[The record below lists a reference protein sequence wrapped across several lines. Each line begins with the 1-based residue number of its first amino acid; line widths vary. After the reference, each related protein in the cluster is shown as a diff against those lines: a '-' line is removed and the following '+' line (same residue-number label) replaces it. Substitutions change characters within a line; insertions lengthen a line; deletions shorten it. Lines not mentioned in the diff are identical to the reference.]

1 MQISKIIILALIS
14 MQVFMQITV
23 EARVRTSGKGKGYV
37 QLSAGSIS
45 GSSYFE
51 EDGNRRSGEYDSLA
65 FSNYTFDFTGTMMS
79 LEAEYGVSDAFTIF
93 TSMPF
98 GAYTLTEKFVTDSI
112 GNRPIRTQLQ
122 RTLLSW
128 FGVGARYQLYNGPL
142 TATIV
147 GEYRLPPYT
156 GVPNDQKEVFL
167 GGGSK
172 EGILGLTIEVPF
184 EKSWIGLQ
192 GSLSLR
198 DNNWNDRFF
207 IHAETGFSS
216 VERTALTFFID
227 IQQPLGAERDFP
239 EFEIRKIYP
248 AEFFTSAGASFS
260 VILPDG
266 LTFKAM
272 YNLRLLG
279 SNAWSLGTV
288 MLSAGYAF

>member
-14 MQVFMQITV
+14 LQVFMHISMKATV
-23 EARVRTSGKGKGYV
+23 PHSAKGKGSIT
-37 QLSAGSIS
+37 LSAGSIS

-51 EDGNRRSGEYDSLA
+51 DTGNRTSGLYDSLA
-65 FSNYTFDFTGTMMS
+65 FSNYTFDYSGTMMK
-79 LEAEYGVSDAFTIF
+79 LEAEYGLTDRLVIF
-93 TSMPF
+93 SSMPF

-112 GNRPIRTQLQ
+112 GNRPIRNQMS

-128 FGVGARYQLYNGPL
+128 FGIGATYKFYDGPL
-142 TATIV
+142 NATIL
-147 GEYRLPPYT
+147 GEYRLPPYE
-156 GVPNDQKEVFL
+156 GIPNDPNETFL
-167 GGGSK
+167 GGGSQ
-172 EGILGLTIEVPF
+172 EGIIGLSIAVPF

-192 GSLSLR
+192 GALSLR
-198 DNNWNDRFF
+198 DKYWNDRFF

-216 VERTALTFFID
+216 VERTALTFFVD

-239 EFEIRKIYP
+239 EFQIRKIYP
-248 AEFFTSAGASFS
+248 AEFFTSAGASFT
-260 VILPDG
+260 VDLPNG
-266 LTFKAM
+266 LTFAAM